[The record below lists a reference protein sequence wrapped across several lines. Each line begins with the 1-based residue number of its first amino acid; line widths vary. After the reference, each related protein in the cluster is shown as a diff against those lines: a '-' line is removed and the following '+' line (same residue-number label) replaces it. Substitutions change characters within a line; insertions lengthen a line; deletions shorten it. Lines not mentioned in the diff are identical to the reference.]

1 MNERKYNNK
10 LQKLKEASSRLN
22 DLIESKEK
30 TSYFEDA
37 VIQRFEFTFELL
49 WKTLKEVLEENLIQ
63 VNNTPRE
70 VFKAAFSAGYIQ
82 NEEIADLMLYDRNLT
97 THMYSQDIAHQIFKN
112 IIEKYIDQINKI
124 ILKIEEI

>member
-70 VFKAAFSAGYIQ
+70 VFKAAFSSGYIQ

-112 IIEKYIDQINKI
+112 IVEKYIDQINKI